1 MALDD
6 LDVERWPSVPGM
18 EIVDLT
24 VRDWLRVEDYDSVGA
39 HAASVAFGA
48 GEAHVRVLRLGADGR
63 IGLHETGFGQLFV
76 PIDGTG
82 WVRQGSDEA
91 AIRAGQAAY
100 FPKGVIHAK
109 GSATGMVALVI
120 QVDDLELGGEV

>member
-6 LDVERWPSVPGM
+6 LDVERWPTVPRM

-24 VRDWLRVEDYDSVGA
+24 VRDWLRIEDYESVGA
-39 HAASVAFGA
+39 HAASVAFGT
-48 GEAHVRVLRLGADGR
+48 GEAHVRVVRLGAGGR

-82 WVRQGSDEA
+82 WVKQGSHEA